1 MNKYKIFILSTVSTI
16 LIIFGVLILTGDF
29 KINYFFYS
37 IILLCIGLVIYFV
50 NKK

>member
-1 MNKYKIFILSTVSTI
+1 MNKYKIFILSIVSII
-16 LIIFGVLILTGDF
+16 LIIFGVLILIGDF
-29 KINYFFYS
+29 KINYFYYF